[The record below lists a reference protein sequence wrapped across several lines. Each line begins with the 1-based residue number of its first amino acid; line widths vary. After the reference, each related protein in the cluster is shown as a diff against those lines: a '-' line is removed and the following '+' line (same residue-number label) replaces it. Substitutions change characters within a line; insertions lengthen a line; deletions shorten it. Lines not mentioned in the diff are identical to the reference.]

1 MSTPAIDNSG
11 KSKLRRLSFI
21 LKICVFATGCA
32 AMVTEYTLATLASYL
47 LGDSIRQW
55 TIVISLM
62 LFSMGLG
69 SRYSRKFEAQLLDR
83 FVLIEFGLSFLCTFS
98 AMFCFWISAYTI
110 NFGLVIYA
118 VACMIGFMTGLEIP
132 LITRI
137 NQSYESLRENI
148 SSVME
153 YDYYGGLLGGALF
166 AFVLLP
172 FLGLTYTP
180 VLIGS
185 LNLLVASLILWYFPD
200 RLMRPRI
207 LNIQFA
213 ALFLVSVLAFVVAKP
228 IVLYGE
234 QHKYKD
240 KIVYQEQTRYQKIVV
255 TQWKENYWLFI
266 NGSTQF
272 STYDEE
278 RYHEPLVH
286 PLMGLIKERKDI
298 LLLGGGDGLAAREIL
313 KYPDVENLTLVDL
326 DPAMTRLARQDTI
339 FLSINQG
346 SLNDPRVRVVNQ
358 DAYQFIKNSGD
369 LYDAVIIDLP
379 DPKSVSLSLLYS
391 LGFYKMVEKHLK
403 PFGSMVTQSTSPLY
417 SPEAFLCIKKTMEA
431 AGFSTVPY
439 QNSVPSMGQWGWVI
453 GVRHE
458 AMPAQRL
465 KQELLTLE
473 FADIETRFFNRDA
486 MISMAHFGKGLFE
499 KEAQIEPNTQF
510 DHNILKYYRQGNWDV
525 Y

>member
-1 MSTPAIDNSG
+1 MTIPAIDN
-11 KSKLRRLSFI
+11 KDKLKRLSFI
-21 LKICVFATGCA
+21 LKVCVFTTGCA
-32 AMVTEYTLATLASYL
+32 TMVTEYTLATLASYL
-47 LGDSIRQW
+47 LGNSILQW
-55 TIVISLM
+55 TVVISLM

-69 SRYSRKFEAQLLDR
+69 SRYSRKYKTDLLDR
-83 FVLIEFGLSFLCTFS
+83 FTLTEFGLSFLCTFS

-110 NFGLVIYA
+110 HFGLVVYG

-137 NQSYESLRENI
+137 NESYESLRENI

-153 YDYYGGLLGGALF
+153 YDYYGALLGGALF

-185 LNLLVASLILWYFPD
+185 LNLLVASLILWTFPD
-200 RLMRPRI
+200 HLTRPSI
-207 LNIQFA
+207 FKAQFA
-213 ALFLVSVLAFVVAKP
+213 VLLLVSILAFAVAKP
-228 IVLYGE
+228 IILYGE

-255 TQWKENYWLFI
+255 TQWKDDYWLFI

-286 PLMGLIKERKDI
+286 PLLGLIKERKDI

-326 DPAMTRLARQDTI
+326 DPAMTQLARQDKI
-339 FLSINQG
+339 FLSINKG
-346 SLNDPRVRVVNQ
+346 SLNDPRVRVINQ
-358 DAYQFIKNSGD
+358 DAYQFIKNSVD

-403 PFGSMVTQSTSPLY
+403 PFGAMVTQSTSPLY
-417 SPEAFLCIKKTMEA
+417 SPEAFLCIKKTLEA
-431 AGFSTVPY
+431 AGFSTLPY
-439 QNSVPSMGQWGWVI
+439 QNSVPSMGQWGWVL
-453 GVRHE
+453 GARQK

-465 KQELLTLE
+465 KQDLTALE
-473 FADIETRFFNRDA
+473 FADIKTRFLNRDA

-510 DHNILKYYRQGNWDV
+510 DHNILKYYRQGSWDL

>member
-110 NFGLVIYA
+110 NFGLVVYA

-213 ALFLVSVLAFVVAKP
+213 ALFLVSVLAFAVAKP

-255 TQWKENYWLFI
+255 TQWKEDYWLFI

-326 DPAMTRLARQDTI
+326 DPDMTRLARQDTI

>member
-1 MSTPAIDNSG
+1 
-11 KSKLRRLSFI
+11 
-21 LKICVFATGCA
+21 
-32 AMVTEYTLATLASYL
+32 
-47 LGDSIRQW
+47 
-55 TIVISLM
+55 
-62 LFSMGLG
+62 
-69 SRYSRKFEAQLLDR
+69 
-83 FVLIEFGLSFLCTFS
+83 VLIEFGLSFLCTFS

-110 NFGLVIYA
+110 NFGLVVYA

-255 TQWKENYWLFI
+255 TQWKEDYWLFI

-439 QNSVPSMGQWGWVI
+439 QNSVPSMGLWGWVI

-510 DHNILKYYRQGNWDV
+510 DHNVLKYYRQGSWDL

>member
-110 NFGLVIYA
+110 NFGLVVYA

-213 ALFLVSVLAFVVAKP
+213 ALFLVSVLAFAVAKP

-255 TQWKENYWLFI
+255 TQWKEDYWLFI

-339 FLSINQG
+339 FLSLNQG

-358 DAYQFIKNSGD
+358 EAYQFIKNSGD

>member
-1 MSTPAIDNSG
+1 MTIPAIDN
-11 KSKLRRLSFI
+11 KDKLKRLSFI
-21 LKICVFATGCA
+21 LKVCVFTTGCA
-32 AMVTEYTLATLASYL
+32 TMVTEYTLATLASYL
-47 LGDSIRQW
+47 LGNSILQW
-55 TIVISLM
+55 TVVISLM

-69 SRYSRKFEAQLLDR
+69 SRYSRKFKTDLLDR
-83 FVLIEFGLSFLCTFS
+83 FTLTEFGLSFLCTFS

-110 NFGLVIYA
+110 HFGLVVYG

-137 NQSYESLRENI
+137 NESYESLRENI

-185 LNLLVASLILWYFPD
+185 LNLLVASLILWTFPD
-200 RLMRPRI
+200 HLTRPRI

-213 ALFLVSVLAFVVAKP
+213 VLLMASILAFAVAKP
-228 IVLYGE
+228 IILYGE

-255 TQWKENYWLFI
+255 TQWKDDYWLFI

-286 PLMGLIKERKDI
+286 PLLGLIKERKDI

-326 DPAMTRLARQDTI
+326 DPAMTQLARQDKI
-339 FLSINQG
+339 FLSINKG
-346 SLNDPRVRVVNQ
+346 SLNDPRVRVINQ
-358 DAYQFIKNSGD
+358 DAYQFIKNSVD

>member
-1 MSTPAIDNSG
+1 MTIPAIDN
-11 KSKLRRLSFI
+11 KDKLKRLSFI
-21 LKICVFATGCA
+21 LKVCVFTTGCA
-32 AMVTEYTLATLASYL
+32 TMVTEYTLATLASYL
-47 LGDSIRQW
+47 LGNSILQW
-55 TIVISLM
+55 TVVISLM

-69 SRYSRKFEAQLLDR
+69 SRYSRKYKTDLLDR
-83 FVLIEFGLSFLCTFS
+83 FTLTEFGLSFLCTFS

-110 NFGLVIYA
+110 HFGLVVYG

-137 NQSYESLRENI
+137 NESYESLRENI

-153 YDYYGGLLGGALF
+153 YDYYGALLGGALF

-185 LNLLVASLILWYFPD
+185 LNLLVASLILWNFPD
-200 RLMRPRI
+200 HLTRPSI

-213 ALFLVSVLAFVVAKP
+213 VLLMASILAFAVAKP
-228 IVLYGE
+228 IILYGE

-255 TQWKENYWLFI
+255 TQWKDDYWLFI

-286 PLMGLIKERKDI
+286 PLLGLIKERKDI

-326 DPAMTRLARQDTI
+326 DPAMTQLARQDKI
-339 FLSINQG
+339 FLSINKG
-346 SLNDPRVRVVNQ
+346 SLNDPRVRVINQ
-358 DAYQFIKNSGD
+358 DAYQFIKNSVD

-403 PFGSMVTQSTSPLY
+403 PFGAMVTQSTSPLY
-417 SPEAFLCIKKTMEA
+417 SPEAFLCIKKTLEA
-431 AGFSTVPY
+431 AGFSTLPY
-439 QNSVPSMGQWGWVI
+439 QNSVPSMGLWGWI
-453 GVRHE
+453 LGVRQK

-465 KQELLTLE
+465 KQDLTALE
-473 FADIETRFFNRDA
+473 FADIKTRFLNRDA

-510 DHNILKYYRQGNWDV
+510 DHNILKYYRQGSWDL

>member
-1 MSTPAIDNSG
+1 
-11 KSKLRRLSFI
+11 
-21 LKICVFATGCA
+21 
-32 AMVTEYTLATLASYL
+32 MVTEYTLATLASYL

-255 TQWKENYWLFI
+255 TQWKEDYWLFI

-439 QNSVPSMGQWGWVI
+439 QNSVPSMGRWGWVI

-458 AMPAQRL
+458 VMPAQRL

>member
-1 MSTPAIDNSG
+1 
-11 KSKLRRLSFI
+11 
-21 LKICVFATGCA
+21 
-32 AMVTEYTLATLASYL
+32 MVTEYTLATLASYL

-213 ALFLVSVLAFVVAKP
+213 ALFLVSVLAFAVAKP
-228 IVLYGE
+228 IILYGE

-255 TQWKENYWLFI
+255 TQWKEDYWLFI

-326 DPAMTRLARQDTI
+326 DPDMTRLARQDTI

-510 DHNILKYYRQGNWDV
+510 DHNILKYYRQGSWDL

>member
-1 MSTPAIDNSG
+1 
-11 KSKLRRLSFI
+11 
-21 LKICVFATGCA
+21 
-32 AMVTEYTLATLASYL
+32 LA
-47 LGDSIRQW
+47 
-55 TIVISLM
+55 
-62 LFSMGLG
+62 
-69 SRYSRKFEAQLLDR
+69 
-83 FVLIEFGLSFLCTFS
+83 
-98 AMFCFWISAYTI
+98 
-110 NFGLVIYA
+110 
-118 VACMIGFMTGLEIP
+118 
-132 LITRI
+132 
-137 NQSYESLRENI
+137 
-148 SSVME
+148 
-153 YDYYGGLLGGALF
+153 
-166 AFVLLP
+166 
-172 FLGLTYTP
+172 
-180 VLIGS
+180 
-185 LNLLVASLILWYFPD
+185 
-200 RLMRPRI
+200 RPRI
-207 LNIQFA
+207 FKAQFA
-213 ALFLVSVLAFVVAKP
+213 VLLLVSILAFAVAKP

-255 TQWKENYWLFI
+255 TQWKDDYWLFI

>member
-1 MSTPAIDNSG
+1 MPTSAIDNTE
-11 KSKLRRLSFI
+11 KPRLRRLSFV
-21 LKICVFATGCA
+21 LKTCIFATGCA
-32 AMVTEYTLATLASYL
+32 AIVTEYTLATLASYL
-47 LGDSIRQW
+47 LGDSIMQW

-69 SRYSRKFEAQLLDR
+69 SRYSRKYQARLLDR
-83 FVLIEFGLSFLCTFS
+83 FVQIEFGLSFLCTFS
-98 AMFCFWISAYTI
+98 AMFCFWISAYMI
-110 NFGLVIYA
+110 HFGLVIYGI
-118 VACMIGFMTGLEIP
+118 ACMIGFMTGLEIP

-137 NQSYESLRENI
+137 NQTYESLRKNI

-185 LNLLVASLILWYFPD
+185 LNLLVASLILWQFPTN
-200 RLMRPRI
+200 LERPRI
-207 LNIQFA
+207 LNIQFVT
-213 ALFLVSVLAFVVAKP
+213 LLLVSALAFTVAKP
-228 IVLYGE
+228 IILYGE

-255 TQWKENYWLFI
+255 TQWKENFWLFI

-286 PLMGLIKERKDI
+286 PVMGLVKEHNDI

-313 KYPDVENLTLVDL
+313 KYSDVKNLTLVDL
-326 DPAMTRLARQDTI
+326 DPAMTQLARQDKI

-346 SLNDPRVRVVNQ
+346 ALNDPRVRVVHQ
-358 DAYQFIKNSGD
+358 DAYQFIKESGD
-369 LYDAVIIDLP
+369 LYDVIIIDLP

-403 PFGSMVTQSTSPLY
+403 PFGAMVTQSTSPLY
-417 SPEAFLCIKKTMEA
+417 SPEAFLCIKKTIQA
-431 AGFSTVPY
+431 AGFSTLPF
-439 QNSVPSMGQWGWVI
+439 QNSVPSMGQWGWVL
-453 GVRHE
+453 GVRQKS
-458 AMPAQRL
+458 MPA
-465 KQELLTLE
+465 ELLKKELTKRK
-473 FADIETRFFNRDA
+473 FPDIETRFFDQDA

-499 KEAQIEPNTQF
+499 KEGEIEPNTQF
-510 DHNILKYYRQGNWDV
+510 NHNILKYYRQGSWDL

>member
-1 MSTPAIDNSG
+1 MTIPAIDN
-11 KSKLRRLSFI
+11 KDKLKRLSFI
-21 LKICVFATGCA
+21 LKVCVFTTGCA
-32 AMVTEYTLATLASYL
+32 TMVTEYTLATLASYL
-47 LGDSIRQW
+47 LGNSILQW
-55 TIVISLM
+55 TVVISLM

-69 SRYSRKFEAQLLDR
+69 SRYSRKYKTDLLDR
-83 FVLIEFGLSFLCTFS
+83 FTLTEFGLSFLCTFS

-110 NFGLVIYA
+110 HFGLVVYGL
-118 VACMIGFMTGLEIP
+118 ACMIGFMTGLEIP

-137 NQSYESLRENI
+137 NESYESLRENI

-153 YDYYGGLLGGALF
+153 YDYYGALLGGALF

-185 LNLLVASLILWYFPD
+185 LNLLVASLILWTFPD
-200 RLMRPRI
+200 HLTRPSI

-213 ALFLVSVLAFVVAKP
+213 VLLMASILAFAVAKP
-228 IVLYGE
+228 IILYGE

-255 TQWKENYWLFI
+255 TQWKDDYWLFI

-286 PLMGLIKERKDI
+286 PLLGLIKERKDI

-326 DPAMTRLARQDTI
+326 DPAMSRLARQDKI
-339 FLSINQG
+339 FLSINKG
-346 SLNDPRVRVVNQ
+346 SLNDPRVRVINQ
-358 DAYQFIKNSGD
+358 DAYQFIKNSVD

-403 PFGSMVTQSTSPLY
+403 PFGAMVTQSTSPLY
-417 SPEAFLCIKKTMEA
+417 SPEAFLCIKKTLEA
-431 AGFSTVPY
+431 AGFSTLPY
-439 QNSVPSMGQWGWVI
+439 QNSVPSMGQWGWVL
-453 GVRHE
+453 GVRQK

-465 KQELLTLE
+465 KQDLTALE
-473 FADIETRFFNRDA
+473 FADIKTRFLNRDA

-510 DHNILKYYRQGNWDV
+510 DHNILKYYRQGSWDL

>member
-1 MSTPAIDNSG
+1 MTIPAIDN
-11 KSKLRRLSFI
+11 KDKLKRLSFI
-21 LKICVFATGCA
+21 LKVCVFTTGCA
-32 AMVTEYTLATLASYL
+32 TMVTEYTLATLASYL
-47 LGDSIRQW
+47 LGNSILQW
-55 TIVISLM
+55 TVVISLM

-69 SRYSRKFEAQLLDR
+69 SRYSRKYKTDLLDR
-83 FVLIEFGLSFLCTFS
+83 FTLTEFGLSFLCTFS

-110 NFGLVIYA
+110 HFGLVVYGL
-118 VACMIGFMTGLEIP
+118 ACMIGFMTGLEIP

-137 NQSYESLRENI
+137 NESYESLRENI

-153 YDYYGGLLGGALF
+153 YDYYGALLGGALF

-185 LNLLVASLILWYFPD
+185 LNLLVASLILWTFPD
-200 RLMRPRI
+200 HLTRPSI

-213 ALFLVSVLAFVVAKP
+213 VLLMASILAFAVAKP
-228 IVLYGE
+228 IILYGE

-255 TQWKENYWLFI
+255 TQWKDDYWLFI

-286 PLMGLIKERKDI
+286 PLLGLIKERKDI

-326 DPAMTRLARQDTI
+326 DPAMTQLARQDKI
-339 FLSINQG
+339 FLSINKG
-346 SLNDPRVRVVNQ
+346 SLNDPRVRVINQ
-358 DAYQFIKNSGD
+358 DAYQFIKNSVD

-403 PFGSMVTQSTSPLY
+403 PFGAMVTQSTSPLY
-417 SPEAFLCIKKTMEA
+417 SPEAFLCIKKTLEA
-431 AGFSTVPY
+431 AGFSTLPY
-439 QNSVPSMGQWGWVI
+439 QNSVPSMGQWGWVL
-453 GVRHE
+453 GVRQK

-465 KQELLTLE
+465 KQDLTALE
-473 FADIETRFFNRDA
+473 FADIKTRFLNRDA

-510 DHNILKYYRQGNWDV
+510 DHNILKYYRQGSWDL

>member
-1 MSTPAIDNSG
+1 MPTSSIDSSQ
-11 KSKLRRLSFI
+11 KTKLKRLSFI
-21 LKICVFATGCA
+21 LKTCVFATGCA
-32 AMVTEYTLATLASYL
+32 AIVTEYTLATLASYL
-47 LGDSIRQW
+47 LGDAILQW

-69 SRYSRKFEAQLLDR
+69 SRYSRKYEGQLLDR
-83 FVLIEFGLSFLCTFS
+83 FVQIEFGLSFICTFS

-110 NFGLVIYA
+110 HLGLVVYS
-118 VACMIGFMTGLEIP
+118 VSCMIGFMTGLEIP

-137 NQSYESLRENI
+137 NQTNESLRENI

-185 LNLLVASLILWYFPD
+185 LNLLVASLILWQFPN
-200 RLMRPRI
+200 RLERPRI
-207 LNIQFA
+207 LNVQFV
-213 ALFLVSVLAFVVAKP
+213 ALLFISALAFAVAKP
-228 IVLYGE
+228 IILYGE
-234 QHKYKD
+234 QYKYKD

-255 TQWKENYWLFI
+255 TQWKDDFWLFI

-286 PLMGLIKERKDI
+286 PVMGLIEERNDI

-313 KYPDVENLTLVDL
+313 KYSDVDSLTLIDL
-326 DPAMTRLARQDTI
+326 DPAMTRLAQQDEI
-339 FLSINQG
+339 FLNINQG
-346 SLNDPRVRVVNQ
+346 SLNDPRVHVVNQ
-358 DAYQFIKNSGD
+358 DAYQFIKESGN
-369 LYDAVIIDLP
+369 LYDAIIIDLP

-403 PFGSMVTQSTSPLY
+403 PFGAMVTQSTSPLY
-417 SPEAFLCIKKTMEA
+417 SPEAFLCIKKTMQA
-431 AGFSTVPY
+431 AGFSILSY
-439 QNSVPSMGQWGWVI
+439 QNSVPSMGQWGWNL
-453 GVRHE
+453 GVRQE
-458 AMPAQRL
+458 SMSAKLL
-465 KQELLTLE
+465 KQKLAMHK
-473 FADIETRFFNRDA
+473 FPDIETRFFNQDA
-486 MISMAHFGKGLFE
+486 MISMVHFGKGLFE
-499 KEAQIEPNTQF
+499 KEGEIEPNTQF
-510 DHNILKYYRQGNWDV
+510 NHNIMKYYRQGSWDL

>member
-1 MSTPAIDNSG
+1 MTIPAIDN
-11 KSKLRRLSFI
+11 KDKLKRLSFI
-21 LKICVFATGCA
+21 LKVCVFTTGCA
-32 AMVTEYTLATLASYL
+32 TMVTEYTLATLASYL
-47 LGDSIRQW
+47 LGNSILQW
-55 TIVISLM
+55 TVVISLM

-69 SRYSRKFEAQLLDR
+69 SRYSRKYKTDLLDR
-83 FVLIEFGLSFLCTFS
+83 FTLTEFGLSFLCTFS

-110 NFGLVIYA
+110 HFGLVVYG

-137 NQSYESLRENI
+137 NESYESLRENI

-153 YDYYGGLLGGALF
+153 YDYYGALLGGALF

-185 LNLLVASLILWYFPD
+185 LNLLVASLILWTFPD
-200 RLMRPRI
+200 HLTRPSI

-213 ALFLVSVLAFVVAKP
+213 VLLMASILAFAVAKP
-228 IVLYGE
+228 IILYGE

-255 TQWKENYWLFI
+255 TQWKDDYWLFI

-286 PLMGLIKERKDI
+286 PLLGLIKERKDI

-326 DPAMTRLARQDTI
+326 DPAMTQLARQDKI
-339 FLSINQG
+339 FLSINKG
-346 SLNDPRVRVVNQ
+346 SLNDPRVRVINQ
-358 DAYQFIKNSGD
+358 DAYQFIKNSVD

-391 LGFYKMVEKHLK
+391 LGFYKMVAKHLK
-403 PFGSMVTQSTSPLY
+403 PFGAMVTQSTSPLY
-417 SPEAFLCIKKTMEA
+417 SPEAFLCIK
-431 AGFSTVPY
+431 
-439 QNSVPSMGQWGWVI
+439 
-453 GVRHE
+453 
-458 AMPAQRL
+458 
-465 KQELLTLE
+465 
-473 FADIETRFFNRDA
+473 
-486 MISMAHFGKGLFE
+486 
-499 KEAQIEPNTQF
+499 
-510 DHNILKYYRQGNWDV
+510 
-525 Y
+525 

>member
-1 MSTPAIDNSG
+1 MTIPAIDN
-11 KSKLRRLSFI
+11 KDKLKRLSFI
-21 LKICVFATGCA
+21 LKVCVFTTGCA
-32 AMVTEYTLATLASYL
+32 TMVTEYTLATLASYL
-47 LGDSIRQW
+47 LGNSILQW
-55 TIVISLM
+55 TVVISLM

-69 SRYSRKFEAQLLDR
+69 SRYSRKYKTDLLDR
-83 FVLIEFGLSFLCTFS
+83 FTLTEFGLSFLCTFS

-110 NFGLVIYA
+110 HFGLVIYGL
-118 VACMIGFMTGLEIP
+118 ACMIGFMTGLEIP

-137 NQSYESLRENI
+137 NESYESLRENI

-185 LNLLVASLILWYFPD
+185 LNLLVASLILWTFPD
-200 RLMRPRI
+200 HLTRPRI

-213 ALFLVSVLAFVVAKP
+213 VLLMASILAFAVAKP
-228 IVLYGE
+228 IILYGE

-255 TQWKENYWLFI
+255 TQWKDDYWLFI

-286 PLMGLIKERKDI
+286 PLLGLIKERKDI

-326 DPAMTRLARQDTI
+326 DPAMTQLARQDKI
-339 FLSINQG
+339 FLSINKG
-346 SLNDPRVRVVNQ
+346 SLNDPRVRVINQ
-358 DAYQFIKNSGD
+358 DAYQFIKNSVD

-403 PFGSMVTQSTSPLY
+403 PFGAMVTQSTSPLY
-417 SPEAFLCIKKTMEA
+417 SPEAFLCIKKTLEA
-431 AGFSTVPY
+431 AGFSTLPY
-439 QNSVPSMGQWGWVI
+439 QNSVPSMGQWGWVL
-453 GVRHE
+453 GARQK

-465 KQELLTLE
+465 KQDLTALE
-473 FADIETRFFNRDA
+473 FADIKTRFLNRDA

-510 DHNILKYYRQGNWDV
+510 DHNILKYYRQGSWDL

>member
-1 MSTPAIDNSG
+1 MPTPAIDNSG

-47 LGDSIRQW
+47 LGDSILQW

-98 AMFCFWISAYTI
+98 AMFCFWISAYTMH
-110 NFGLVIYA
+110 FGLVIYG
-118 VACMIGFMTGLEIP
+118 VACMIGFLTGLEIP

-137 NQSYESLRENI
+137 NQSFESLRENI

-185 LNLLVASLILWYFPD
+185 FNLLVASLILWYFPG
-200 RLMRPRI
+200 RLTRPRI
-207 LNIQFA
+207 LNVQFA
-213 ALFLVSVLAFVVAKP
+213 ALFLVSVLAFAVAKP
-228 IVLYGE
+228 IILYGE

-255 TQWKENYWLFI
+255 TQWKEDYWLFI

>member
-1 MSTPAIDNSG
+1 MTIPAIDN
-11 KSKLRRLSFI
+11 KDKLKRLSFI
-21 LKICVFATGCA
+21 LKVCVFTTGCA
-32 AMVTEYTLATLASYL
+32 TMVTEYTLATLASYL
-47 LGDSIRQW
+47 LGNSILQW
-55 TIVISLM
+55 TVVISLM

-69 SRYSRKFEAQLLDR
+69 SRYSRKYKTDLLDR
-83 FVLIEFGLSFLCTFS
+83 FTLTEFGLSFLCTFS

-110 NFGLVIYA
+110 HFGLVVYG

-137 NQSYESLRENI
+137 NESYESLRENI

-153 YDYYGGLLGGALF
+153 YDYYGALLGGALF

-185 LNLLVASLILWYFPD
+185 LNLLVASLILWNFPD
-200 RLMRPRI
+200 HLTRPSI

-213 ALFLVSVLAFVVAKP
+213 VLLMASILAFAVAKP
-228 IVLYGE
+228 IILYGE

-255 TQWKENYWLFI
+255 TQWKDDYWLFI

-286 PLMGLIKERKDI
+286 PLLGLIKERKDI

-326 DPAMTRLARQDTI
+326 DPAMTQLARQDKI
-339 FLSINQG
+339 FLSINKG
-346 SLNDPRVRVVNQ
+346 SLHDPRVRVINQ
-358 DAYQFIKNSGD
+358 DAYQFIKNSVD

-403 PFGSMVTQSTSPLY
+403 PFGAMVTQSTSPLY
-417 SPEAFLCIKKTMEA
+417 SPEAFLCIKKTLEA
-431 AGFSTVPY
+431 AGFSTLPY
-439 QNSVPSMGQWGWVI
+439 QNSVPSMGQWGWVL
-453 GVRHE
+453 GVRQK

-465 KQELLTLE
+465 KQDLTALE
-473 FADIETRFFNRDA
+473 FADIKTRFLNRDA

-510 DHNILKYYRQGNWDV
+510 DHNILKYYRQGSWDL

>member
-1 MSTPAIDNSG
+1 
-11 KSKLRRLSFI
+11 
-21 LKICVFATGCA
+21 
-32 AMVTEYTLATLASYL
+32 
-47 LGDSIRQW
+47 
-55 TIVISLM
+55 
-62 LFSMGLG
+62 
-69 SRYSRKFEAQLLDR
+69 
-83 FVLIEFGLSFLCTFS
+83 VLIEFGLSFLCTFS

-255 TQWKENYWLFI
+255 TQWKEDYWLFI

>member
-1 MSTPAIDNSG
+1 MPTPAIDNHETPR
-11 KSKLRRLSFI
+11 LRRLSFV
-21 LKICVFATGCA
+21 LKSCVFATGCA
-32 AMVTEYTLATLASYL
+32 AIVTEYTLATLASYL
-47 LGDSIRQW
+47 LGDSILQW
-55 TIVISLM
+55 SIVISLM

-69 SRYSRKFEAQLLDR
+69 SRYSRKFESQLLDR
-83 FVLIEFGLSFLCTFS
+83 FVLTEFGLSFLCTFS

-110 NFGLVIYA
+110 HTGLVIYG
-118 VACMIGFMTGLEIP
+118 VACMIGFMIGLEIP

-137 NQSYESLRENI
+137 NQAYEPLRENI

-153 YDYYGGLLGGALF
+153 FDYYGALLGGALF

-180 VLIGS
+180 VLLGG
-185 LNLLVASLILWYFPD
+185 LNLLVVSLVLWYFPD
-200 RLMRPRI
+200 RLARPRI
-207 LNIQFA
+207 FKAQFA
-213 ALFLVSVLAFVVAKP
+213 GLLVASVLAFAVAKP
-228 IVLYGE
+228 IILHGE

-240 KIVYQEQTRYQKIVV
+240 KIVYEEQTRYQKIVV
-255 TQWKENYWLFI
+255 TQWKDDYWLFI

-286 PLMGLIKERKDI
+286 PLMGLIEERKDI

-313 KYPDVENLTLVDL
+313 KYPDVKNLTLVDL
-326 DPAMTRLARQDTI
+326 DPAMTQLARKNDI
-339 FLSINQG
+339 FIGINQG

-358 DAYQFIKNSGD
+358 DAYQFINNSGD
-369 LYDAVIIDLP
+369 LYDAIIVDLP

-403 PFGSMVTQSTSPLY
+403 PFGAMVTQSTSPLY
-417 SPEAFLCIKKTMEA
+417 SPEAFLCIKKTVEF
-431 AGFSTVPY
+431 AGFSTLPY
-439 QNSVPSMGQWGWVI
+439 QNSIPSMGQWGWVL
-453 GVRHE
+453 GVRQK

-465 KQELLTLE
+465 KQDLTALE
-473 FADIETRFFNRDA
+473 FADIETRFLNRDA
-486 MISMAHFGKGLFE
+486 MISMVHFGKGLFE
-499 KEAQIEPNTQF
+499 KEDIIEPNTQF
-510 DHNILKYYRQGNWDV
+510 DHNILKYYRQGSWDL

>member
-1 MSTPAIDNSG
+1 MPKPAIGSTERD
-11 KSKLRRLSFI
+11 KLQRLSFI
-21 LKICVFATGCA
+21 LKTCVFATGCA
-32 AMVTEYTLATLASYL
+32 AIVTEYTLATLASYL
-47 LGDSIRQW
+47 LGDSILQW
-55 TIVISLM
+55 AVIISLM

-69 SRYSRKFEAQLLDR
+69 SRYSRKYEARLLDH
-83 FVLIEFGLSFLCTFS
+83 FVGIEFGLSFLCTFS

-110 NFGLVIYA
+110 NFGLIVYA
-118 VACMIGFMTGLEIP
+118 IACMIGFMTGLEIP

-137 NQSYESLRENI
+137 NQSYEALRENI

-180 VLIGS
+180 VVIGS
-185 LNLLVASLILWYFPD
+185 LNLLVASLILWQFPS
-200 RLMRPRI
+200 RLERPRI
-207 LNIQFA
+207 LNLQFVLL
-213 ALFLVSVLAFVVAKP
+213 LFISVIAFAVAKP

-234 QHKYKD
+234 QQKYKD

-255 TQWKENYWLFI
+255 TQWKDDFWLFI

-286 PLMGLIKERKDI
+286 PVMGLIEERNDI

-313 KYPDVENLTLVDL
+313 KYPDVNNLTLVDL
-326 DPAMTRLARQDTI
+326 DPAMTRLAREDKI
-339 FLSINQG
+339 FLNINLG
-346 SLNDPRVRVVNQ
+346 SMNDARIRVINQ
-358 DAYQFIKNSGD
+358 DAYQFIKESGD
-369 LYDAVIIDLP
+369 LYDAIIIDLP

-403 PFGSMVTQSTSPLY
+403 PFGAMVTQSTSPLY
-417 SPEAFLCIKKTMEA
+417 SPEAFLCIKKTMQA
-431 AGFSTVPY
+431 AGFSILSY
-439 QNSVPSMGQWGWVI
+439 QNSVPSMGQWGWNL
-453 GVRHE
+453 GVRQKVIS
-458 AMPAQRL
+458 PKVL
-465 KQELLTLE
+465 KQK
-473 FADIETRFFNRDA
+473 IETQTFPDIKTRFLNQDA
-486 MISMAHFGKGLFE
+486 MISMVHFGKGLFE
-499 KEAQIEPNTQF
+499 KEEEIETNTQF
-510 DHNILKYYRQGNWDV
+510 NHNILKYYKQGSWDM

>member
-1 MSTPAIDNSG
+1 MSSPQI
-11 KSKLRRLSFI
+11 KSSEKLKLQRLSFI
-21 LKICVFATGCA
+21 LKTCIFATGCA
-32 AMVTEYTLATLASYL
+32 AIVTEYTLATLASYL
-47 LGDSIRQW
+47 LGDSILQW

-69 SRYSRKFEAQLLDR
+69 SRYSRKYEDLLLNR
-83 FVLIEFGLSFLCTFS
+83 FILIEFGLSFLCTFS

-110 NFGLVIYA
+110 HFGLVVYSL
-118 VACMIGFMTGLEIP
+118 VCMIGFMTGLEIP
-132 LITRI
+132 LIMRI
-137 NQSYESLRENI
+137 NQTYESLRENI

-185 LNLLVASLILWYFPD
+185 LNLLVASLVLWHFSNH
-200 RLMRPRI
+200 LIRPRI

-213 ALFLVSVLAFVVAKP
+213 ALLIISVLAFSVAKP

-240 KIVYQEQTRYQKIVV
+240 KIIYQEQTRYQKIVV
-255 TQWKENYWLFI
+255 TQWKDNFWLFI

-286 PLMGLIKERKDI
+286 PVMSLLKEHKDI
-298 LLLGGGDGLAAREIL
+298 LLLGAGDGLAAREIL
-313 KYPDVENLTLVDL
+313 KYSDVESLTLVDL
-326 DPAMTRLARQDTI
+326 DPAMTRLARQHKM
-339 FLSINQG
+339 FLEINQE
-346 SLNDPRVRVVNQ
+346 SLNDIRVRVLNK
-358 DAYQFIKNSGD
+358 DAYQFMKESSD
-369 LYDAVIIDLP
+369 LYDAIIIDLP

-403 PFGSMVTQSTSPLY
+403 PFGAMVTQSTSPLY
-417 SPEAFLCIKKTMEA
+417 SPEAFLCIKKTMQA
-431 AGFSTVPY
+431 ANFSTLPY
-439 QNSVPSMGQWGWVI
+439 QNSVPSMGQWGWVLGI
-453 GVRHE
+453 RKKTMS
-458 AMPAQRL
+458 AKRL
-465 KQELLTLE
+465 KEKVIAQKSLE
-473 FADIETRFFNRDA
+473 IETRFFNQNA
-486 MISMAHFGKGLFE
+486 MISMAYFGKGLFE
-499 KEAQIEPNTQF
+499 KEEKIEPNTQF
-510 DHNILKYYRQGNWDV
+510 NHNILKYYRQGSWDL

>member
-213 ALFLVSVLAFVVAKP
+213 ALFLVSVLAFAVAKP
-228 IVLYGE
+228 IILYGE

-240 KIVYQEQTRYQKIVV
+240 KIIYQEQTRYQKVV
-255 TQWKENYWLFI
+255 MTQWKEDYWLFI

-391 LGFYKMVEKHLK
+391 LGFYKMVVKHLK

>member
-1 MSTPAIDNSG
+1 MTIPAIDN
-11 KSKLRRLSFI
+11 KDKLKRLSFI
-21 LKICVFATGCA
+21 LKVCVFTTGCA
-32 AMVTEYTLATLASYL
+32 TMVTEYTLATLASYL
-47 LGDSIRQW
+47 LGNSILQW
-55 TIVISLM
+55 TVVISLM

-69 SRYSRKFEAQLLDR
+69 SRYSRKYKTDLLDR
-83 FVLIEFGLSFLCTFS
+83 FTLTEFGLSFLCTFS

-110 NFGLVIYA
+110 HFGLVVYG

-137 NQSYESLRENI
+137 NESYESLRENI

-153 YDYYGGLLGGALF
+153 YDYYGALLGGALF

-185 LNLLVASLILWYFPD
+185 LNLLVASLILWTFPD
-200 RLMRPRI
+200 HLTRPRI

-213 ALFLVSVLAFVVAKP
+213 VLLMASILAFAVAKP
-228 IVLYGE
+228 IILYGE

-255 TQWKENYWLFI
+255 TQWKDDYWLFI

-286 PLMGLIKERKDI
+286 PLLGLIKERKDI

-326 DPAMTRLARQDTI
+326 DPAMTQLARQNYI
-339 FLSINQG
+339 FLGINHG
-346 SLNDPRVRVVNQ
+346 SLNDPRIRVVNQ
-358 DAYQFIKNSGD
+358 DAYQFIKNSVD

-403 PFGSMVTQSTSPLY
+403 PFGAMVTQSTSPLY
-417 SPEAFLCIKKTMEA
+417 SPEAFLCIKKTLEA
-431 AGFSTVPY
+431 AGFSTLPY
-439 QNSVPSMGQWGWVI
+439 QNSVPSMGQWGWVL
-453 GVRHE
+453 GVRQK

-465 KQELLTLE
+465 KQDLTVLE
-473 FADIETRFFNRDA
+473 FADIKTRFLNRDA
-486 MISMAHFGKGLFE
+486 MISMAHFGQGLFE

-510 DHNILKYYRQGNWDV
+510 DHNILKYYRQGSWDL